1 MEQFHTA
8 VKNALKR
15 HNITTYK
22 LSEISGIDRSL
33 LVKIT
38 KGQRS
43 ITPQKLDYLLKF
55 MDLTADED
63 EEIRLAYIDMNFG
76 INKFNEY
83 SDIFIYDNSGITS
96 DNSDSNAIE
105 LSVNFTEPVTD
116 FNSYNELIRSLYA
129 VTAYEAKNDGKKRIY
144 TNLDASITRDLFD
157 SLPKNAGDID
167 IKQIITADADSDYSK
182 IIKSAVEFMI
192 KGYKIYYSHVNSDI
206 SKRADIVFPYYYV
219 TDELCVLTDASMT
232 SGFVAKNKKFA
243 DTYAKKISAAANE
256 MKSIVALTQNIMD
269 VKSTMLELIP
279 YSDKTM
285 TSMEF
290 DLCVTFFMT
299 LDMWEQIAK
308 PDVPNRNYLR
318 DTTYEYYQAL
328 LHSKKRL
335 FMLHSYEGMEKFTRD
350 GIVFQ
355 MPAEYAYPLTLE
367 NRAQIYRNLIEY
379 YKKDEHEIH
388 ISKKNVFKNKIAI
401 DITDK
406 YSDRKQVVSNLYGF
420 LTNFVG
426 NTIISIDD
434 TEINNEIID
443 FSRYMAVSPYFYS
456 KEESL
461 NILSQELSK
470 LEYIIKD
477 NQNK

>member
-157 SLPKNAGDID
+157 SLPKN
-167 IKQIITADADSDYSK
+167 K
-182 IIKSAVEFMI
+182 KSF
-192 KGYKIYYSHVNSDI
+192 
-206 SKRADIVFPYYYV
+206 
-219 TDELCVLTDASMT
+219 
-232 SGFVAKNKKFA
+232 
-243 DTYAKKISAAANE
+243 
-256 MKSIVALTQNIMD
+256 
-269 VKSTMLELIP
+269 
-279 YSDKTM
+279 
-285 TSMEF
+285 
-290 DLCVTFFMT
+290 
-299 LDMWEQIAK
+299 
-308 PDVPNRNYLR
+308 
-318 DTTYEYYQAL
+318 
-328 LHSKKRL
+328 
-335 FMLHSYEGMEKFTRD
+335 
-350 GIVFQ
+350 
-355 MPAEYAYPLTLE
+355 
-367 NRAQIYRNLIEY
+367 
-379 YKKDEHEIH
+379 
-388 ISKKNVFKNKIAI
+388 
-401 DITDK
+401 
-406 YSDRKQVVSNLYGF
+406 
-420 LTNFVG
+420 
-426 NTIISIDD
+426 
-434 TEINNEIID
+434 
-443 FSRYMAVSPYFYS
+443 
-456 KEESL
+456 
-461 NILSQELSK
+461 
-470 LEYIIKD
+470 
-477 NQNK
+477 